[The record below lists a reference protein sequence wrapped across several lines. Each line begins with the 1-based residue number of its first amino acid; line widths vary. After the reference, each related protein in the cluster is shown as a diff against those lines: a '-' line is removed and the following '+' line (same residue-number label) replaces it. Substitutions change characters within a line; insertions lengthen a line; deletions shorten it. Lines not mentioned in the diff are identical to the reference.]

1 MAEDNAPTE
10 QPAHPSSEGA
20 AATSAAVVAAAGGV
34 VDHVYVDGLFTPT
47 ITVDVVDEDGTH
59 IAAGTKDITVNDVEP
74 TVLLSGDDSLDEG
87 ETYRSDF
94 DDLEFLS
101 RRGLAQIATGSQAD
115 AILHWLA
122 EMFPNHKLGG
132 AGTPD
137 TNYELNNW
145 MAFLTGD
152 FHPAFF
158 PFFNT
163 QRYTAE
169 VDEDALA
176 AVKEAAEARVGSY
189 VDFFEAHMENR
200 DFIVGETRSIAD
212 AYAVPM
218 LRWVRLLNKKLDQYP
233 ALDAYLARMQD
244 DPAVEAALAEQG
256 LKK

>member
-1 MAEDNAPTE
+1 MKLYYFPGSCALAPHIVLNW
-10 QPAHPSSEGA
+10 AGA
-20 AATSAAVVAAAGGV
+20 DFEAIRIEKGDPEYRRVNPLGV
-34 VDHVYVDGLFTPT
+34 VPAIEH
-47 ITVDVVDEDGTH
+47 
-59 IAAGTKDITVNDVEP
+59 
-74 TVLLSGDDSLDEG
+74 EG
-87 ETYRSDF
+87 RIYT
-94 DDLEFLS
+94 
-101 RRGLAQIATGSQAD
+101 QAD

-137 TNYELNNW
+137 SNYELNNW

-163 QRYTAE
+163 QRYTTE
-169 VDEDALA
+169 VDEDELA

-200 DFIVGETRSIAD
+200 EFIVGETRSIAD